1 MNKHEY
7 MKRRNELLQSMKVA
21 LDAND
26 VDTANTKKAEI
37 EALDAQF
44 DAAAL
49 ALADYAALQNSARA
63 FTPVDTTP
71 AGTAPAAVLSGAQA
85 AASDPYDTGEYQ
97 AAFMNYVC
105 RGVEIPQNLVP
116 SAALRNAAEV
126 TTTTDAGAVV
136 PTTLSREIIREMKA
150 YGNIF
155 AKVRKLNVK
164 GGVEFPLLTLKPSAK
179 WITEAE
185 ASDSQ
190 KVKANSKISFSYYG
204 IECKIAQTLLSS
216 VVSIAEFQA
225 LFVPLS
231 VEAITAELEKSII
244 SGDGSGKFT
253 GLAVDSRVP
262 TKNVITM
269 NSAEISDWAT
279 WKKKV
284 FAKMK
289 KAYRSGE
296 FIMAQGTFDGYID
309 GMVDKN
315 GQPIGRVN
323 YGLTDGEAYRFGGK
337 IVDTVEEDIIANF
350 DDAAEGDVVA
360 VFCKLSDYAVNT
372 NMQFTT
378 VKWTDNDTNEVK
390 NKVMLICDGKLLDA
404 NGVLVIKKG
413 KDAAPKDDETDDD
426 TNESGT

>member
-7 MKRRNELLQSMKVA
+7 MKRRNELLQSMKAA

-44 DAAAL
+44 DAAAQ
-49 ALADYAALQNSARA
+49 AAADFAALQNSARA

-71 AGTAPAAVLSGAQA
+71 AGTAPAAVLPGAQSA
-85 AASDPYDTGEYQ
+85 ATDPYDTAEYQ
-97 AAFMNYVC
+97 TAFMNYVC
-105 RGVEIPQNLVP
+105 RGTEIPQSLVP
-116 SAALRNAAEV
+116 SGAMRNDAEV

-179 WITEAE
+179 WVSETA

-190 KVKANSKISFSYYG
+190 KVKADSKVSFSYYG

-216 VVSIAEFQA
+216 VVSIPEFQA
-225 LFVPLS
+225 LFVPLA
-231 VEAITAELEKSII
+231 VEAITATMEKAII
-244 SGDGSGKFT
+244 SGDGNGKFK

-262 TKNVITM
+262 TSNAITM
-269 NSAEISDWAT
+269 NSAEFSDWTT

-289 KAYRSGE
+289 KAYRNGE

-323 YGLTDGEAYRFGGK
+323 YGIADGETYRFGGK
-337 IVDTVEEDIIANF
+337 VVNTVEEDIIANF

-360 VFCKLSDYAVNT
+360 VFVKLSDYGVNT

-378 VKWTDNDTNEVK
+378 VKWTDHDTNEVK

-404 NGVLVIKKG
+404 NGTLVIKKG
-413 KDAAPKDDETDDD
+413 KDTAA
-426 TNESGT
+426 SGT